1 MSTQL
6 LYTTSMD
13 ERYKIERE
21 ENKKIPIFQEES
33 DLPRGALTALYLFKF
48 VQYAT
53 KDQILR
59 WANLSPRTKT
69 LKWLYLHG
77 YLDGGRI
84 SQQSQFIFWIDKKGA
99 ALLEKN
105 RVTNVKVPLFTVKS
119 VIHGLGV
126 TEALLKESYIGRITA
141 LNTEFNI
148 GNVKPDIYIER
159 GEKVYFVEFDNGTET
174 FAQLK
179 KKFKAYGESD
189 YVNSCK
195 AYLHVYYSS
204 QDKKEVIK
212 NALVS
217 AEAQK
222 VFVKIFLIYLDMG
235 KVIKSKTAQKKL
247 QKAITALAT

>member
-6 LYTTSMD
+6 LYTTSID

-21 ENKKIPIFQEES
+21 ENKKVPIFQEED

-53 KDQILR
+53 KDQVVR
-59 WANLSPRTKT
+59 WANLSARTKV

-77 YLDGGRI
+77 YLDGGRL

-99 ALLEKN
+99 SLLEKN
-105 RVTNVKVPLFTVKS
+105 KVTNVKVPLFTVKS
-119 VIHGLGV
+119 VMHGLGV
-126 TEALLKESYIGRITA
+126 TEALLKESAIGRITA
-141 LNTEFNI
+141 LNTEFNV

-159 GEKVYFVEFDNGTET
+159 GENVYFIEFDNGTET
-174 FAQLK
+174 FVQLK

-189 YVNSCK
+189 YVNSCR
-195 AYLHVYYSS
+195 AFLHVYYSK

-217 AEAQK
+217 AQVQK
-222 VFVKIFLIYLDMG
+222 TFVKIFLIYLDMG

-247 QKAITALAT
+247 QKAVAALAT